1 MKKVFAVIASS
12 MVLAMPVAS
21 LAGNPEF
28 AADIP
33 DNVLTPD
40 VVNTQTLGKLEFFDG
55 MPSEETVNKAFENLD
70 LIRATTAFLDGM
82 KIASL
87 RGMFQGYEDAG
98 AKPNE
103 IVITETLMDARSIW
117 LTPNTTTIYI
127 GSNVD
132 VSSGPMVIEIP
143 PGILGLLDDAAF
155 DFVANIG
162 VLGPDEGKG
171 GKYVLLHNDDE
182 TVVPEGYFEL
192 RTKTYEHWLL
202 LRRSPGPNGETEE
215 AVAEIKA
222 G

>member
-117 LTPNTTTIYI
+117 LT
-127 GSNVD
+127 
-132 VSSGPMVIEIP
+132 
-143 PGILGLLDDAAF
+143 
-155 DFVANIG
+155 
-162 VLGPDEGKG
+162 
-171 GKYVLLHNDDE
+171 
-182 TVVPEGYFEL
+182 
-192 RTKTYEHWLL
+192 
-202 LRRSPGPNGETEE
+202 
-215 AVAEIKA
+215 
-222 G
+222 